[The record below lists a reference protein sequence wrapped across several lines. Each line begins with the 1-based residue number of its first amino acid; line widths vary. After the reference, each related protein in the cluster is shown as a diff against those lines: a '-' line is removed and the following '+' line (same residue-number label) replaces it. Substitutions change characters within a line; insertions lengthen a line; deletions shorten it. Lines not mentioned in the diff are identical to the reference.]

1 MEQLITVENLHKS
14 YGSKT
19 VLDEVSFTAQP
30 GQIIGLLGPNGCGK
44 TTLIKIL
51 TGLIKDHTGTVRIN
65 NEEPGAYSKSIVAY
79 LPEKTYLPDW
89 MRPVDAIN
97 YFADFYKDFDKD
109 KAIAMVA
116 RFGLDMKQR
125 VKTMSEG
132 QQEKLRLLLV
142 ICRNAQLFILDEP
155 LGGVDPAA
163 DMTEFKT
170 KGNVWTMLAGI
181 GACSD
186 SRTPFLW
193 TRNGGGITENDF
205 GDSQTTEDDWSGK
218 LTDGVKPFAT
228 SLVVMVSKGAAMFE
242 LKATDLS
249 NKTFLGGTTNA
260 TTAIEIVKACGSEA
274 GDTTES
280 EF

>member
-109 KAIAMVA
+109 KAIAMVS

-125 VKTMSEG
+125 VKTMSKG

-142 ICRNAQLFILDEP
+142 ICRNAELFILDEP

-163 DMTEFKT
+163 RAKILDLILENRAASSTVLIST
-170 KGNVWTMLAGI
+170 HLI
-181 GACSD
+181 GD
-186 SRTPFLW
+186 VEYIFDRVLMIKEGHLIVNKHVNEL
-193 TRNGGGITENDF
+193 RE
-205 GDSQTTEDDWSGK
+205 SGK
-218 LTDGVKPFAT
+218 SVEEVFKEVFSYAW
-228 SLVVMVSKGAAMFE
+228 
-242 LKATDLS
+242 
-249 NKTFLGGTTNA
+249 
-260 TTAIEIVKACGSEA
+260 
-274 GDTTES
+274 
-280 EF
+280 

>member
-109 KAIAMVA
+109 KAIAMVS

-125 VKTMSEG
+125 VKTMSKG

-163 DMTEFKT
+163 RAKILDLILENRAASSTVLIST
-170 KGNVWTMLAGI
+170 HLI
-181 GACSD
+181 SD
-186 SRTPFLW
+186 VEYIFDRVLMI
-193 TRNGGGITENDF
+193 REGHLIVNKHVNELR
-205 GDSQTTEDDWSGK
+205 ESGK
-218 LTDGVKPFAT
+218 SVEEVFKEVFSYAW
-228 SLVVMVSKGAAMFE
+228 
-242 LKATDLS
+242 
-249 NKTFLGGTTNA
+249 
-260 TTAIEIVKACGSEA
+260 
-274 GDTTES
+274 
-280 EF
+280 